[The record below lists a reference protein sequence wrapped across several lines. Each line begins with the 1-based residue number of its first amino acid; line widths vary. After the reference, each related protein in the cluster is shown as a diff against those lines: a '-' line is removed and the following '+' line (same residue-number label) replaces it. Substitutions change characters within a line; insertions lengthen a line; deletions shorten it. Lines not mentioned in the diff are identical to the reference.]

1 MPESFGQPTGGGSSA
16 VASVSPGQGAAGFTS
31 RAIVFG
37 SSDGALINNSS
48 LLSWDSTL
56 QNLGVGVASPTAQL
70 QVVTTFNG
78 ALVDVVGT
86 TAGNVSLF
94 QIEST
99 GAAGKIGVFGVA
111 PVARPSSYTPAGVTT
126 VGSRVMATTITT
138 VAGLMAA
145 TEREGFNLLVANVKK
160 ILQDLAGEGWLST

>member
-99 GAAGKIGVFGVA
+99 GAAGKIGVFGAA
-111 PVARPSSYTPAGVTT
+111 PVARPTSYTPGAGTT
-126 VGSRVMATTITT
+126 SRVLMSTSDTGGINPINTSFINSAIRVLRTVIQDMA
-138 VAGLMAA
+138 GY
-145 TEREGFNLLVANVKK
+145 
-160 ILQDLAGEGWLST
+160 GWLST

>member
-1 MPESFGQPTGGGSSA
+1 MSGEVFGQPVGGGSSA

-99 GAAGKIGVFGVA
+99 GAVGKIGVFGAA
-111 PVARPSSYTPAGVTT
+111 PAARPTSYTPGVGTT
-126 VGSRVMATTITT
+126 SRVLMSTSDTGGLNPINTSFINSAIRVLRT
-138 VAGLMAA
+138 V
-145 TEREGFNLLVANVKK
+145 
-160 ILQDLAGEGWLST
+160 IQDMTGYGWLST